1 MMLRP
6 CLRLSSSSLV
16 RADARSC
23 IIAPMRFGFLVRPG
37 NPEARTLAAEFAD
50 MLRVRGCEV
59 LFVSDYGEGAP
70 SGFPSVPGEDI
81 GGRIDVMVALGGD
94 GTFLHGAKLVAD
106 HDVPLL
112 GLNLGSLGF
121 LTPYAVDE
129 AGAALSDAA
138 QGRLPVEERMRLLVT
153 LRAKDRPAE
162 SQSALNEAVINQR
175 EVARLMDLQAT
186 TNGDPIT
193 TYKADGL
200 ILCTPTG
207 STAYNLSAGGPILSP
222 DLDAIV
228 LTPICPH
235 TLSNRPLVVR
245 ADKGVAVTNVSPY
258 LGVVTVDGHWSREM
272 APGDVVEVRML
283 ERRLRVFRPGHSFFK
298 ILRQKLSWGERK
310 A

>member
-1 MMLRP
+1 MLQ
-6 CLRLSSSSLV
+6 
-16 RADARSC
+16 AR
-23 IIAPMRFGFLVRPG
+23 G
-37 NPEARTLAAEFAD
+37 AE
-50 MLRVRGCEV
+50 VV
-59 LFVSDYGEGAP
+59 FVSDYGQGAP
-70 SGFPSVPGEDI
+70 SGYPSRPGADI
-81 GGRIDVMVALGGD
+81 GACIDVMVALGGD
-94 GTFLHGAKLVAD
+94 GTFLFGAKLVAD

-121 LTPYAVDE
+121 LTPYAVSE
-129 AGAALSDAA
+129 ASAALADAA

-153 LRAKDRPAE
+153 LRSKDKPAE

-175 EVARLMDLQAT
+175 EVARLMDLLAS
-186 TNGDPIT
+186 TNGDTIT

-222 DLDAIV
+222 DLEAIM

-245 ADKGVAVTNVSPY
+245 ADTGVTVTNVSRY
-258 LGVVTVDGHWSREM
+258 QGVLTVDGHWSREM
-272 APGDVVEVRML
+272 APGDVVEVRMM
-283 ERRLRVFRPGHSFFK
+283 EKRLRVFRPGHSFFK

>member
-1 MMLRP
+1 
-6 CLRLSSSSLV
+6 
-16 RADARSC
+16 
-23 IIAPMRFGFLVRPG
+23 MRFGFLVRQG
-37 NPEARTLAAEFAD
+37 NPEAASLAAGFAN
-50 MLRVRGCEV
+50 MLRARGSEV
-59 LFVSDYGEGAP
+59 LFVSDYGQGAP
-70 SGFPSVPGEDI
+70 SGYSSVPGEDI
-81 GGRIDVMVALGGD
+81 GLCIDVMVALGGD
-94 GTFLHGAKLVAD
+94 GTFLFGAKLVAD

-121 LTPYAVDE
+121 LTPYAVSE
-129 AGAALSDAA
+129 ASAALADAA

-153 LRAKDRPAE
+153 LRSKDKPAE

-175 EVARLMDLQAT
+175 EVARLMDLLAS
-186 TNGDPIT
+186 TNGDTIT

-222 DLDAIV
+222 DLEAIM

-245 ADKGVAVTNVSPY
+245 ADTGVTVTNVSRY
-258 LGVVTVDGHWSREM
+258 QGVLTVDGHWSREM
-272 APGDVVEVRML
+272 APGDVVEVRMM
-283 ERRLRVFRPGHSFFK
+283 EKRLRVFRPGHSFFK

>member
-1 MMLRP
+1 
-6 CLRLSSSSLV
+6 
-16 RADARSC
+16 
-23 IIAPMRFGFLVRPG
+23 MRFGFLVRQG
-37 NPEARTLAAEFAD
+37 NPEAESLAAGLANLLD
-50 MLRVRGCEV
+50 GQGAQV
-59 LFVSDYGEGAP
+59 LFVSDHGQGAP
-70 SGFPSVPGEDI
+70 AGYPSVPGADI
-81 GGRIDVMVALGGD
+81 GARIDAMVALGGD
-94 GTFLHGAKLVAD
+94 GTFLYGAKLVAD

-121 LTPYAVDE
+121 LTPYAISE
-129 AGAALSDAA
+129 ASAALVAAA

-153 LRAKDRPAE
+153 LHAKDKPAE

-175 EVARLMDLQAT
+175 EVARLMDLLAT
-186 TNGDPIT
+186 TNGDTIT

-222 DLDAIV
+222 DLEAIM

-245 ADKGVAVTNVSPY
+245 ADMGVTVTNVSRY
-258 LGVVTVDGHWSREM
+258 QGVLTVDGHWSREVM
-272 APGDVVEVRML
+272 PGDVVEVRKM

>member
-1 MMLRP
+1 
-6 CLRLSSSSLV
+6 
-16 RADARSC
+16 
-23 IIAPMRFGFLVRPG
+23 MRFGFLVRQG
-37 NPEARTLAAEFAD
+37 NPEAGSLAAGFAN
-50 MLRVRGCEV
+50 MLGAQGSEV
-59 LFVSDYGEGAP
+59 LFVEDYGQGAP
-70 SGFPSVPGEDI
+70 AGYPSVPGADI
-81 GGRIDVMVALGGD
+81 GARIDAMVALGGD
-94 GTFLHGAKLVAD
+94 GTFLYGAKLVAD

-121 LTPYAVDE
+121 LTPYAISE
-129 AGAALSDAA
+129 ASAALTEAA

-153 LRAKDRPAE
+153 LHAKDKCAE

-175 EVARLMDLQAT
+175 EVARLMDLLAT
-186 TNGDPIT
+186 TNGDTIT

-222 DLDAIV
+222 DLEAIM

-245 ADKGVAVTNVSPY
+245 ADTGVTVTNVSRY
-258 LGVVTVDGHWSREM
+258 QGVLTVDGHWSREVM
-272 APGDVVEVRML
+272 PGEVVEVRKM

>member
-1 MMLRP
+1 
-6 CLRLSSSSLV
+6 
-16 RADARSC
+16 
-23 IIAPMRFGFLVRPG
+23 MRFGFLVREG
-37 NPEARTLAAEFAD
+37 NPEAASLAAGFAT
-50 MLRVRGCEV
+50 MLQARGAEV
-59 LFVSDYGEGAP
+59 VFVSDYGQGAP
-70 SGFPSVPGEDI
+70 SGCSSRPGADI
-81 GGRIDVMVALGGD
+81 GACIDVMVALGGD
-94 GTFLHGAKLVAD
+94 GTFLFGAKLVAD

-121 LTPYAVDE
+121 LTPYAVSE
-129 AGAALSDAA
+129 ASAVLAEAA
-138 QGRLPVEERMRLLVT
+138 QGLLPVEERMRLLVT
-153 LRAKDRPAE
+153 LRSKDKPAE

-175 EVARLMDLQAT
+175 EVTRLMDLLAS
-186 TNGDPIT
+186 TNGDTIT

-222 DLDAIV
+222 DLEAIM

-245 ADKGVAVTNVSPY
+245 ADTGVTVTNVSRY
-258 LGVVTVDGHWSREM
+258 QGVLTVDGHWSREM
-272 APGDVVEVRML
+272 APGDVVEVRMM
-283 ERRLRVFRPGHSFFK
+283 EKRLRVFRPGHSFFK